1 MTITLVN
8 SSVSPSATT
17 TLVDGQSRLVGT
29 GNWGK
34 GIGPE
39 NLKMELSPGV
49 VMREYIGA
57 DRVQGEHV
65 KCDHGSISFDIERIF
80 ATPAD
85 ALSYVRGAFL
95 AEQSEGALKFDSTTV
110 FVQAAVT
117 HRLAAVVGCA
127 VAVSY
132 TIEG

>member
-8 SSVSPSATT
+8 SSVSPAATT

-34 GIGPE
+34 GIGPA
-39 NLKMELSPGV
+39 NLRMNLAPGV
-49 VMREYIGA
+49 VLREYVGA

-65 KCDHGSISFDIERIF
+65 KCDHGTISFDIERIF
-80 ATPAD
+80 ETPAA
-85 ALSYVRGAFL
+85 ALAYIKGEFL
-95 AEQSEGALKFDSTTV
+95 SEQSEGALKFDNDTV
-110 FVQAAVT
+110 FAQAAVT
-117 HRLAAVVGCA
+117 NRLAAVVGCA